1 MSRRVTGPD
10 CAVMFNLINTHTH
23 THITP
28 KIAVDAVRETGE
40 TWVESEKN
48 VEKIG
53 LVQ

>member
-1 MSRRVTGPD
+1 MTRMTGPD
-10 CAVMFNLINTHTH
+10 CAVMCNIINTHTH
-23 THITP
+23 TQKL

-48 VEKIG
+48 VEKKG

>member
-1 MSRRVTGPD
+1 MTRMTGPD
-10 CAVMFNLINTHTH
+10 CAVMCNIINTHTH
-23 THITP
+23 THRNR

-48 VEKIG
+48 VEKKG